1 MGDEE
6 DGDAKV
12 DSYVSGLYGG
22 AFYGD
27 GEQTG
32 VFSKSCHLRDNYAFF
47 IYYLNSNGNSLKF
60 IV

>member
-6 DGDAKV
+6 DRDAKV

-27 GEQTG
+27 GEHWRTSG
-32 VFSKSCHLRDNYAFF
+32 LRKRETIFSS
-47 IYYLNSNGNSLKF
+47 SLELA
-60 IV
+60 